1 MDDVWPHMPSSHRT
15 RLPSIKSEF
24 GPTRSSCL
32 ISWSMELCVLSIKSP
47 MVGMELVTVARR
59 WLSTKDDDADVM
71 MIK

>member
-1 MDDVWPHMPSSHRT
+1 
-15 RLPSIKSEF
+15 
-24 GPTRSSCL
+24 
-32 ISWSMELCVLSIKSP
+32 MELCVLSIKSP